1 MGLASALNTA
11 LTGLNAAE
19 TTIDVVG
26 NNLANSNTVGFKASA
41 VTFATQFL
49 QTQSLGSAPTDDSGG
64 TNPRQIGLGTMVADI
79 TPDFSQGT
87 IQISS
92 APTDMAIQGEGFF
105 IVQGRSGE
113 RLFTRNGVFKLNSE
127 SELVSVT
134 GHRLLGFG
142 VDDNYQ
148 VQTTNLVPLTI
159 PLGAAAVAE
168 ATENVYLEG
177 TLSPTGDLADTSEI
191 IQTGT
196 LSDLAWE
203 YPAAPLDAAACDQL
217 GPPTGLLNVTK
228 PGGAGPLTENS
239 TYYYKIV
246 YADRPFDL
254 TDPLATEGIASQY
267 IQVDLG
273 VGEENVRIDNWQ
285 AFASPPAG
293 EGPYPYVRFY
303 RTTAQPLGGVPDPD
317 SLTYYFVGEAQFSD
331 AFFDDPTADLAVD
344 PAETLAVTQAGSLP
358 SGSYEYYV
366 TWYNPGQNVES
377 RPVKITNAIN
387 VSGGRIHL
395 SNLPAHAG
403 TQYTRTRIYR
413 NLSTDTTDFR
423 LLVEINGVDG
433 TATYTDCKT
442 DAELG
447 SQQLDLDGPKIRENT
462 LLTNVVRRDGDVYE
476 RVFPL
481 AAGETATL
489 QFTGKKGGR
498 TLATKELTIT
508 DTTTVLDLM
517 DFMEEAMGIQVPPGP
532 DAKNPIPADSVT
544 GWNPGGRV
552 DTANGRIMMVANTG
566 EANAIEIGL
575 SGMILVHED
584 NSVENID
591 LPWSQYQAAKG
602 ESAVTDF
609 IVYDT
614 LGIPIAVRLTAVL
627 ESRTSTSTI
636 YRWYA
641 DSPDNDPA
649 TGVQIAVGTGLIQFD
664 GEGNFVSATE
674 GTVSID
680 RRNVSSAS
688 PLEFELDFSQISGL
702 ATDNSS
708 LAVSRQDG
716 SGPGVLTSFIVGE
729 DGRIRGLF
737 SNGMTRDL
745 GQIRLARFSNPSGL
759 EQRGEN
765 MFAAGVNSGLPVEG
779 NPNEQGIGSV
789 IAGAQE
795 LSNTDI
801 SGDLIELILAST
813 MYRGNTRVIT
823 TAQQMLDE
831 LLSLRR

>member
-1 MGLASALNTA
+1 MGLASALSTA

-26 NNLANSNTVGFKASA
+26 NNLANSNTVGFKASK

-49 QTQSLGSAPTDDSGG
+49 QTQSLGSAPTSDNGG

-105 IVQGRSGE
+105 IVQGESNE
-113 RLFTRNGVFKLNSE
+113 RLYTRNGVFKMNSE
-127 SELVSVT
+127 SELVTVT
-134 GHRLLGFG
+134 GHRLLGYG

-148 VQTTNLVPLTI
+148 IQTTNLVPLTI

-196 LSDLAWE
+196 LSDLAWD

-217 GPPTGLLNVTK
+217 GPPTAPLVVTK
-228 PGGAGPLTENS
+228 PGGAGPLTDNR
-239 TYYYKIV
+239 TYYYKLV

-254 TDPLATEGIASQY
+254 TDPLATEGVASAY
-267 IQVDLG
+267 IQVDLA
-273 VGEENVRIDNWQ
+273 VGEQNVQIDNWQ
-285 AFASPPAG
+285 AFAAPPAG
-293 EGPYPYVRFY
+293 EGSYPYVRFY
-303 RTTAQPLGGVPDPD
+303 RTTAQVFGGVADPD
-317 SLTYYFVGEAQFSD
+317 ALTYYFVGEQDFSTPPFNDTVPD
-331 AFFDDPTADLAVD
+331 AAVN
-344 PAETLAVTQAGSLP
+344 PAETLDVTQAGALP

-377 RPVKITNAIN
+377 RPVKVTNAIN

-395 SNLPAHAG
+395 TNLPAHVG
-403 TQYTRTRIYR
+403 TQYSRTRIYR

-423 LLVEINGVDG
+423 LLAEINNVDG
-433 TATYTDCKT
+433 TSTYTDYKT

-447 SQQLDLDGPKIRENT
+447 STQLDLDGPKIRENT

-476 RVFPL
+476 RVFPINV
-481 AAGETATL
+481 GETATL
-489 QFTGKKGGR
+489 QFTGRKGGR

-508 DTTTVLDLM
+508 DTTTVLNLM
-517 DFMEEAMGIQVPPGP
+517 DFMEEAMGIQIPPGL
-532 DAKNPIPADSVT
+532 DSSHPIPADSVT

-552 DTANGRIMMVANTG
+552 NTAEGRIMMVANTG
-566 EANAIEIGL
+566 VGNAIDVGL

-584 NSVENID
+584 NSIENID
-591 LPWSQYQAAKG
+591 LPWSSYQSAVG

-627 ESRTSTSTI
+627 ESRTSTATT

-649 TGVQIAVGTGLIQFD
+649 TGVKIAVGTGLIQFD
-664 GEGNFVSATE
+664 GEGNFVAATE
-674 GTVSID
+674 ETVSID

-688 PLEFELDFSQISGL
+688 PLEFELDFRQISGL
-702 ATDNSS
+702 ATDNST

-729 DGRIRGLF
+729 DGRIRGVF

-745 GQIRLARFSNPSGL
+745 GQIRLARFGNPSGL

-779 NPNEQGIGSV
+779 NPSEQGIGSI

-801 SGDLIELILAST
+801 GGDLIDLILAST
-813 MYRGNTRVIT
+813 MYRSNTRVIT